1 MNRLIA
7 VCVVAGGALAAVG
20 CNTTPAQDGAVVG
33 GALGAGLGAVVGHQ
47 SGRQG
52 EGALIG
58 AGLGAL
64 TGALVGDDVGRRQQ
78 QQYHAPARV
87 VAPSAA
93 PVAYAPATGP
103 VQGRYETRLVH
114 GPNGERYEQRVWVP
128 YR

>member
-1 MNRLIA
+1 MKRWIA
-7 VCVVAGGALAAVG
+7 IFVIGCSALAAAG
-20 CNTTPAQDGAVVG
+20 CNTTPAQDGAIVG

-64 TGALVGDDVGRRQQ
+64 TGALVGDDVGKRRQQ
-78 QQYHAPARV
+78 QQYYAPA
-87 VAPSAA
+87 PA
-93 PVAYAPATGP
+93 PVARP
-103 VQGRYETRLVH
+103 VHGRYETRLVY

>member
-1 MNRLIA
+1 MINWLMPW
-7 VCVVAGGALAAVG
+7 ALAGASLLAVG
-20 CNTTPAQDGAVVG
+20 CNTTPAQDGAVIG

-64 TGALVGDDVGRRQQ
+64 TGALVGDDVGRQRQQ
-78 QQYHAPARV
+78 RQYQAPAPAAVSSAPAR
-87 VAPSAA
+87 
-93 PVAYAPATGP
+93 P
-103 VQGRYETRLVH
+103 VQGRYETRLVY

-128 YR
+128 YH